1 MENKK
6 YKKIFK
12 ILIRHGFTSEINID
26 KLLFLWNG
34 YLVQSTD
41 IFFLRNEVR
50 MISLKVFTLLFLMKF
65 LPSWKMLI
73 IYLEKF
79 ELFVW
84 LFLPNLFFSII
95 HYTWFRK
102 GWNTSIDINMIYIYK
117 NKKWW
122 FRYIYFVTNFIHAW
136 TLFQSRFWRK
146 KKKEKLHFPEKF
158 MWRSK
163 IIFENIS
170 QWKKKR

>member
-1 MENKK
+1 
-6 YKKIFK
+6 
-12 ILIRHGFTSEINID
+12 
-26 KLLFLWNG
+26 
-34 YLVQSTD
+34 
-41 IFFLRNEVR
+41 
-50 MISLKVFTLLFLMKF
+50 MKF

-146 KKKEKLHFPEKF
+146 KKK
-158 MWRSK
+158 RK
-163 IIFENIS
+163 ITFSREIYVTFENNF
-170 QWKKKR
+170 WKYFPVEKKEINKIFKKGYANVKQRKDLNDWNMNHDDWKRSVKTMLFRCQQQ